1 MDWGWGSPNPP
12 TPFRGRGEGAFFHH
26 TANFWRQDMR
36 KQNKNDKNVK
46 SVIEEAGKTC
56 FPVDDACTLAGIT
69 LEAFAQSDELQN
81 IYRTAQLQTLLTIRS
96 KLVDEAC
103 KGDTKSI
110 RLFLDSFQTQV
121 LPRLEDMPDE

>member
-1 MDWGWGSPNPP
+1 
-12 TPFRGRGEGAFFHH
+12 
-26 TANFWRQDMR
+26 MR
-36 KQNKNDKNVK
+36 KQKKNDKSVK

-81 IYRTAQLQTLLTIRS
+81 IYRTAQLKTLLTIRS

-103 KGDTKSI
+103 KGDIKSI
-110 RLFLDSFQTQV
+110 RLFIDSFQTQV

>member
-1 MDWGWGSPNPP
+1 
-12 TPFRGRGEGAFFHH
+12 
-26 TANFWRQDMR
+26 MR
-36 KQNKNDKNVK
+36 KQKNDKNVK

-69 LEAFAQSDELQN
+69 LAAFAQSDELQN
-81 IYRTAQLQTLLTIRS
+81 IYRTAQLKTLLTIRS

>member
-1 MDWGWGSPNPP
+1 
-12 TPFRGRGEGAFFHH
+12 
-26 TANFWRQDMR
+26 MR
-36 KQNKNDKNVK
+36 KQKKNDKSVK

-81 IYRTAQLQTLLTIRS
+81 IYRTAQLKTLLTIRS
-96 KLVDEAC
+96 KLVDGAC

-110 RLFLDSFQTQV
+110 RLFLACFQTQV

>member
-1 MDWGWGSPNPP
+1 M
-12 TPFRGRGEGAFFHH
+12 RR
-26 TANFWRQDMR
+26 RQRRYSED
-36 KQNKNDKNVK
+36 VK
-46 SVIEEAGKTC
+46 TVFEEAGKTC
-56 FPVDDACTLAGIT
+56 FPVDDACSLAGIT
-69 LEAFAQSDELQN
+69 LEAFADSDELQG

-103 KGDTKSI
+103 KGDVKSI

>member
-1 MDWGWGSPNPP
+1 
-12 TPFRGRGEGAFFHH
+12 
-26 TANFWRQDMR
+26 MR
-36 KQNKNDKNVK
+36 KQKKNDKSVK

-56 FPVDDACTLAGIT
+56 FPINDACTLAGIT

-81 IYRTAQLQTLLTIRS
+81 IYRMAQLQTLLTIRS

>member
-1 MDWGWGSPNPP
+1 
-12 TPFRGRGEGAFFHH
+12 
-26 TANFWRQDMR
+26 MR
-36 KQNKNDKNVK
+36 KRQRRYGEDVK

-69 LEAFAQSDELQN
+69 LEDFADSEELQSV
-81 IYRTAQLQTLLTIRS
+81 YRTAQLQTLLAIRS

-103 KGDTKSI
+103 KGDVKSI

-121 LPRLEDMPDE
+121 LPRIEDMPDE

>member
-1 MDWGWGSPNPP
+1 
-12 TPFRGRGEGAFFHH
+12 
-26 TANFWRQDMR
+26 MR
-36 KQNKNDKNVK
+36 KRQRRFDETVK
-46 SVIEEAGKTC
+46 TVFEEAGKTC
-56 FPVDDACTLAGIT
+56 FPINDACSLAGVT
-69 LEAFAQSDELQN
+69 LEDFADSEELQG

-103 KGDTKSI
+103 KGDVKSI